1 MICHND
7 LNNLN
12 VLVDNNFEV
21 FLIDYDYCAYN
32 FIAYDIANILNES
45 CFDYSTQEYPGF
57 IFSKPYNFEEL
68 SSFADYYP
76 GNYP

>member
-12 VLVDNNFEV
+12 VLVNNLEV

-32 FIAYDIANILNES
+32 FIAYDIANMLN
-45 CFDYSTQEYPGF
+45 
-57 IFSKPYNFEEL
+57 
-68 SSFADYYP
+68 
-76 GNYP
+76 